1 MSYQVL
7 ARKWRPQ
14 DFDSLVGQDHV
25 VTALRNALSDGR
37 IAQAYLFSGIRGVGK
52 TTAARVLAKALNCL
66 SGPDGG
72 PAPDPCNE
80 CDSCVEINRGGTMDV
95 LEVDAATY
103 SKVEQ
108 VRELTETLRYA
119 PARGRYKV
127 VVLDEVHRLSRQAFD
142 ALLKIVE
149 EPPPHLV
156 FIFATTEIDAVPATI
171 LSRCQ
176 EFQFR
181 RVASPVLAAHLRRIC
196 DAEEITA
203 SDAALRL
210 IARAG
215 EGSVRD
221 SVALLDQMSTFG
233 HGTISDDDAAQLLA
247 GFDAALFGRL
257 LGAILQGDA
266 PEVSAVA
273 REVESNGWDPH
284 HVFGQFLGFCRD
296 GLHLAMGGDDSEVGG
311 GVDLPAEEAKT
322 LADMVRT
329 RPGSYQG
336 LLQVLQLLLSSEAT
350 VKRSEFGN
358 VALEIAWLRAAE
370 LPRVQQIEALLSGA
384 ESSSPGPSRTGPRGG
399 GGSGSSGPRGNP
411 GRGNP
416 SRGRTAGSSRRA
428 SQAASPEALPSTTSE
443 TTPKPKNTAQQ
454 ESTETP
460 AETQPQ
466 PAKDEAPAQP
476 AGDLDASRL
485 GAVLELLPPS
495 FAGPL
500 RGTRLGLR
508 DGGLVIVLEKH
519 ERLVNNALSRK
530 RNADALESALRQV
543 YGPGVGWSRDS
554 STEGLDEYVFESPP
568 APVVRE
574 TPRPARAAA
583 AERSNGSGPPHR
595 SAPRPSPDG
604 GSSEADQPPV
614 DLYDRGGS
622 AETAELDF
630 SSPNGS
636 SPRSASN
643 GSNGSSAQEKQR
655 NQGKRRNGAD
665 GRRSSRRPDLSPE
678 ALAAVEGLPTVRLVQ
693 DLFRGKI
700 RSVRDEIS
708 QDEMSQSA

>member
-25 VTALRNALSDGR
+25 VTALRNALADGR

-66 SGPDGG
+66 SGPGDG
-72 PAPDPCNE
+72 PAPEPCNT

-149 EPPPHLV
+149 EPPPHLI

-181 RVASPVLAAHLRRIC
+181 RVASPVLAAHLRRIS
-196 DAEEITA
+196 DAEEIEA

-221 SVALLDQMSTFG
+221 AVALLDQMSTFG
-233 HGTISDDDAAQLLA
+233 HGSISDDDAAQLLA

-257 LGAILQGDA
+257 LTAILTGDA

-273 REVESNGWDPH
+273 REVEANGWDPH

-296 GLHLAMGGDDSEVGG
+296 GLHLAMGGDAS
-311 GVDLPAEEAKT
+311 GVDLPAEEAKS
-322 LADMVRT
+322 LAELVSAQT
-329 RPGSYQG
+329 GGYHG

-370 LPRVQQIEALLSGA
+370 LPRVQQIEALLAAGTPGA
-384 ESSSPGPSRTGPRGG
+384 PTGPTEPTRGS
-399 GGSGSSGPRGNP
+399 GSGSSGRG
-411 GRGNP
+411 GP
-416 SRGRTAGSSRRA
+416 SNGTQRGRSTGANRPASTPSEETAY
-428 SQAASPEALPSTTSE
+428 AAAESVAVAEPDATTA
-443 TTPKPKNTAQQ
+443 KPN
-454 ESTETP
+454 
-460 AETQPQ
+460 
-466 PAKDEAPAQP
+466 
-476 AGDLDASRL
+476 GDLDASRV

-500 RGTRLGLR
+500 RGTRLGLC
-508 DGGLVIVLEKH
+508 DGCLVIVLDDD
-519 ERLVNNALSRK
+519 ERHVRSALSRK
-530 RNADALESALRQV
+530 RNAGALEDALRQI
-543 YGPGVGWSRDS
+543 YGPGIAWRIES
-554 STEGLDEYVFESPP
+554 SANGLDEYVSES
-568 APVVRE
+568 AQE
-574 TPRPARAAA
+574 MDPRPEPRAVAHS
-583 AERSNGSGPPHR
+583 RPNGL
-595 SAPRPSPDG
+595 RPS
-604 GSSEADQPPV
+604 S
-614 DLYDRGGS
+614 RGS
-622 AETAELDF
+622 ANEPGSVPSPVELHDRTEPLETAELEF
-630 SSPNGS
+630 STPSRAAVPEKRQERTNGS
-636 SPRSASN
+636 GAEP
-643 GSNGSSAQEKQR
+643 
-655 NQGKRRNGAD
+655 RRNG
-665 GRRSSRRPDLSPE
+665 PSPE
-678 ALAAVEGLPTVRLVQ
+678 ALAAIEGLPTVRLVQ
-693 DLFRGKI
+693 GLFKGKI
-700 RSVRDEIS
+700 RSVRDEIA
-708 QDEMSQSA
+708 DTA